1 MGEASRGS
9 GAVRVHQ
16 VVIVGLAL
24 AVALSIGMAQPEGT
38 HRGFALLVSVVAVVG
53 ALSIGMR
60 RVWPVWRATGGI
72 IAAAMLAVLFAVT
85 GGTETI
91 YQDTVVAIMV
101 ASALT
106 VGLRLVVVNVV
117 AACLAAASPAFY
129 DPAFD
134 AVWGSDLVADI
145 GVWLAVTAAV
155 YLQTRLLHLQADRLR
170 ESEQMRLS
178 FLRATSH
185 ELRTPLT
192 AVSGFAE
199 TLERRGSQLSETQR
213 QELAGKMVTNASRL
227 NGLISDLLDV
237 DRLSSGL
244 MVATREPHDLAQLVT
259 RVSREVEVGDRHLE
273 LDLEPTVVEIDAP
286 KIERVVA
293 NLLANA
299 VRYTPPGGLVRLELE
314 RSGEEVTLR
323 VYDQGPGIPDGYE
336 QRIFEPFVQG
346 PDRRKDAQP
355 GAGLG
360 LALVKEFVAL
370 HDGNV
375 RASTRPG
382 GGSCLE
388 VSLPR
393 PVAASTAAA
402 G

>member
-1 MGEASRGS
+1 MGDESRGS

-24 AVALSIGMAQPEGT
+24 SVALSIGMAQPEGS
-38 HRGFALLVSVVAVVG
+38 HRGLALVVSASAVVVA
-53 ALSIGMR
+53 LSLGMR

-72 IAAAMLAVLFAVT
+72 IAAGMLAVLFAVT
-85 GGTETI
+85 GGTDTI

-106 VGLRLVVVNVV
+106 VALRLVVINVI

-155 YLQTRLLHLQADRLR
+155 YLQTRLFHQQADRLR
-170 ESEQMRLS
+170 ESEQTRLS

-192 AVSGFAE
+192 VVSGFAE
-199 TLERRGSQLSETQR
+199 TLEQRGAQLSDAQR

-244 MVATREPHDLAQLVT
+244 MVAMREPHDLAQLVT
-259 RVSREVEVGDRHLE
+259 RVSREIEVGDRHLE
-273 LDLEPTVVEIDAP
+273 LDLEPTVVEVDAP

-299 VRYTPPGGLVRLELE
+299 VRYTPPGGVIRIELVGGRA
-314 RSGEEVTLR
+314 EVILR
-323 VYDQGPGIPDGYE
+323 VYDQGPGIPAGYE
-336 QRIFEPFVQG
+336 ERIFEPFVQG

-360 LALVKEFVAL
+360 LALVKEFVGL
-370 HDGNV
+370 HDGAV
-375 RASTRPG
+375 RASTLPG

-393 PVAASTAAA
+393 LVAAVAAR
-402 G
+402 